1 MLIEY
6 RIIIAKRAEKFLKSV
21 PKYDQC
27 RILNEIELLSKN
39 PRKHGVIKLVGT
51 SDPIEYRTRQ
61 GNYRII
67 FEIQDEIF
75 LVTIIDICL
84 RNERSYK

>member
-1 MLIEY
+1 MSY

-21 PKYDQC
+21 PKYDQR
-27 RILNEIELLSKN
+27 RIHDEIESLSLN
-39 PRKHGVIKLVGT
+39 PRKHGVIKLAGS

-75 LVTIIDICL
+75 LVTVIDICL